1 MKDLNSNQLE
11 KSIKKNQRL
20 LIISIVFLILT
31 GVFLFLG
38 IQNQNKNLP
47 SPVSLSSLIEDFK
60 NDENTYA
67 YINVNTKPFLFAVYE
82 VDGKED
88 DAKYYLVM
96 DKDNYL
102 YIVYMSTE
110 DFNKLNVDSIKE
122 KPIQVTG
129 LTKKIPSDIKSLAI
143 EAYNEEMES
152 EYLTD
157 DNFKDYVGL
166 IYLDMKTPVHDS
178 SLYYVGTFICFLI
191 FLILIIVY
199 FSIWSKNRK
208 VFKKIPKE
216 ELEKINSEI
225 YQLQKNNPYEKMKLY
240 FLKDYIV
247 DTSNSII
254 ILKYNEIVWAYPYE
268 YRYNGMLVNKNIK
281 VYDIHNKVYD
291 IANTKYLAKNKDKIL
306 QEILVKLSEK
316 NSEIILGFNKEN
328 KKIYKEKIKK

>member
-20 LIISIVFLILT
+20 LITSLVFLILT

-47 SPVSLSSLIEDFK
+47 TPVSMGSLIEDFK

-82 VDGKED
+82 VDGQED

-268 YRYNGMLVNKNIK
+268 YRYNGMLVNKDIK

-291 IANTKYLAKNKDKIL
+291 IANTKYLSKNKDKIL